1 MTPSPTADP
10 QQRLLARRTQLR
22 EQLIGLRG
30 GQISRAEA
38 SADHFGRSEDSVAE
52 TTAERE
58 LEFALDA
65 RESAELDE
73 VQAALDRLA
82 AGRYGLCVDC
92 GQAIAAQR
100 LLATPEAARCIACQ
114 ATQEA

>member
-1 MTPSPTADP
+1 MTQTSDTDVLH
-10 QQRLLARRTQLR
+10 RLVTRRTQLR
-22 EQLIGLRG
+22 EQLASLRG
-30 GQISRAEA
+30 GQISRVEA
-38 SADHFGRSEDSVAE
+38 SAEHFGRSEDSVTE
-52 TTAERE
+52 TSAQRE

-65 RESAELDE
+65 RESAELDQ

-100 LLATPEAARCIACQ
+100 LLATPEVARCMDCQ
-114 ATQEA
+114 AMFEA

>member
-1 MTPSPTADP
+1 MTPSNTADL
-10 QQRLLARRTQLR
+10 QQRLIARRTQLR
-22 EQLIGLRG
+22 EQLAGLRG

-38 SADHFGRSEDSVAE
+38 SADHFGRSEDSAAE

-58 LEFALDA
+58 LEYALDA

-82 AGRYGLCVDC
+82 GGRYGLCVDC
-92 GQAIAAQR
+92 GQTIAAQR
-100 LLATPEAARCIACQ
+100 LLATPEAARCMACQ
-114 ATQEA
+114 EAAE